1 MFSALRDS
9 VIAQQALRLGA
20 MDYLPKPVDLKLLEQ
35 TIAICLDRMEYR
47 DGQGHPHDVSHR
59 TA

>member
-1 MFSALRDS
+1 MLSALRDS

-35 TIAICLDRMEYR
+35 TIAICRDRMEYR